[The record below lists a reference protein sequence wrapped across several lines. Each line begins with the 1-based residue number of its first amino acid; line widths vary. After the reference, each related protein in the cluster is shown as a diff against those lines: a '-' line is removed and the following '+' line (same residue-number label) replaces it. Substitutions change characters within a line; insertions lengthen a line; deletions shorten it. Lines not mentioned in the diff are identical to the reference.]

1 MQYIQYPPKQD
12 WTKLLERPSA
22 NNESVN
28 EVVTDILQRVKTDGD
43 KALVALTQQIENRT
57 ITSIELNKSNWDST
71 SDELSES
78 LKTAIDQ
85 AIQNIRCFHES
96 QVEPVKK
103 IETMNGVF
111 CWRKSLPLQ
120 RVGLYIPGGTAP
132 LFSTLLMLAIPARIA
147 VCKEIYVC
155 TPADKNGK
163 INPAVLYAAQQTGV
177 TRIFTVGGAQ
187 AIAALAFGTETIPK
201 VDKIFGPG
209 NQYVTQAKQLVS
221 AAGVA
226 IDMPAGPS
234 EVAVIADD
242 FCVPEFVAADLLSQ
256 AEHGVDSQVI
266 LVSNSRSVIEKV
278 QQAMKTQLGKL
289 SRNEIAV
296 AALQN
301 SKAIL
306 VNSLEEGME
315 LLNEY
320 APEHLII
327 ACRDFELLA
336 DKVQNAGSVFLGNY
350 AAESVGDYASGT
362 NHTLP
367 TNGFARAFSGVSVDS
382 FLKKTTFQ
390 YLTRDGLKNIASI
403 VIEMATA
410 EGLDAHAKAIEV
422 RVKQLGNEVN

>member
-1 MQYIQYPPKQD
+1 MQYVQYPPKQD

-28 EVVTDILQRVKTDGD
+28 EVVTAILQRVKKDGD
-43 KALVALTQQIENRT
+43 KALVTLTQQIENRT
-57 ITSIELNKSNWDST
+57 ITSIELNKSDWGST
-71 SDELSES
+71 VDELSES
-78 LKTAIDQ
+78 LKAAIDQ

-147 VCKEIYVC
+147 GCKEIYVC
-155 TPADKNGK
+155 TPTDKNGK
-163 INPAVLYAAQQTGV
+163 VNPAILYAAQQTGV
-177 TRIFTVGGAQ
+177 ARIFTVGGAQ

-234 EVAVIADD
+234 ELAVIADD
-242 FCVPEFVAADLLSQ
+242 YCVPEFIAADLLSQ

-278 QQAMKTQLGKL
+278 QQALKTQLEKL

-296 AALQN
+296 EALQN
-301 SKAIL
+301 SKAVL
-306 VNSLEEGME
+306 VNNLEEGME

-390 YLTRDGLKNIASI
+390 YLTCDGLKNIASI
-403 VIEMATA
+403 VTEMATA

-422 RVKQLGNEVN
+422 RVKQLGNEIN